1 MHGHGHDGYRAEDD
15 ILGKAY
21 DHQLMKRMLGY
32 VRPYWWA
39 ILVGVFLVFLSTG
52 VFLAG
57 PRLIGMAIDLGIKP
71 KDSKALGRIALI
83 YLVVVIMSRW
93 VFVFISAYVLA
104 YLGQKTMYDLR
115 MQLFSH
121 LQKMSLRFFDKNPVG
136 RLVTR
141 VSNDIN
147 VLSELVSV
155 GLVTVFGDIFLLGG
169 LILVMLRL
177 NVRVSLNVFATA
189 IVLVPIT
196 FYFQTKIRGA
206 WREIRKKLARINAYI
221 NENVLGIRVTKLFNR
236 EDQNFDKFKDINQ
249 EHFQAAYDSVYYHA
263 LFVPIVTVLGA
274 VAVGLVLYYGGGDVI
289 QKQIELGALVAFI
302 SYTMH
307 FFEPV
312 RDLADKYHIFQA
324 AMASAERVFGLLDTP
339 EEIKNQATPVKL
351 KDIKGAL
358 EFDNVS
364 FAYDDKNYVLKNIS
378 FKVAPG
384 EHIALVGITG
394 GGKSTII
401 SLLSRFYEVKQGRI
415 LLDGVDIRELAK
427 QDLRRSLG
435 IVLQDVFLF
444 SGNIMQ
450 NIRLGKKDI
459 PLNRIEEVSRYV
471 NAHTFIDH
479 LPNGYFSRVE
489 ERGVTLSAG
498 QRQLLS
504 FARALVFDPKI
515 LILDEATSSVDL
527 ETERYIQDAIK
538 KLIQGRTAV
547 IIAHRLSTIQNVN
560 RIFVIHQGEIKERG
574 SHQELLKKKGLY
586 YKLYQMQYQM
596 MESGA

>member
-1 MHGHGHDGYRAEDD
+1 MHGHGHNGYIAEDE

-39 ILVGVFLVFLSTG
+39 LLLGVILVFLATG

-71 KDSKALGRIALI
+71 KDPKALGRIALI

-93 VFVFISAYVLA
+93 VFGFISAYVLA

-147 VLSELVSV
+147 VLSEMVSV

-169 LILVMLRL
+169 LIIAMLWLNTRL
-177 NVRVSLNVFATA
+177 ALMVFATA
-189 IVLVPIT
+189 IILVPIT
-196 FYFQTKIRGA
+196 FYFQTKIRRA

-221 NENVLGIRVTKLFNR
+221 NENVMGIRVTKLFNR
-236 EDQNFDKFKDINQ
+236 EDQNFEKFKTINQ

-263 LFVPIVTVLGA
+263 LFVPFVTVLGA

-289 QKQIELGALVAFI
+289 QDHIELGALVAFI

-324 AMASAERVFGLLDTP
+324 AMSSAERVFGLLDTP
-339 EEIKNQATPVKL
+339 EEIKNQAVPVKIE
-351 KDIKGAL
+351 DIKGAL
-358 EFDNVS
+358 EFDSVS
-364 FAYDDKNYVLKNIS
+364 FAYDDKNYVLKNVS

-394 GGKSTII
+394 GGKSTVIN
-401 SLLSRFYEVKQGRI
+401 LLSRFYDIKQGRI
-415 LLDGVDIRELAK
+415 LLDGVDIKEMSQ

-450 NIRLGKKDI
+450 NIRLGEKDI
-459 PLNRIEEVSRYV
+459 SLKRVEEVAHYV

-504 FARALVFDPKI
+504 FARALVFDPRI

-547 IIAHRLSTIQNVN
+547 IIAHRLSTIQNVD
-560 RIFVIHQGEIKERG
+560 RIFVVHQGEIKERG
-574 SHQELLKKKGLY
+574 SHQELLKKRGLY

-596 MESGA
+596 TKTS